1 MDARSC
7 EQESI
12 LVFRV
17 GTVAKPGTG
26 VRSLNTPQAKVMI
39 RAWYQAFGRQ
49 PRSIQRAW
57 NAGNA
62 KSANPDPITGIFLH
76 YTEFESILCHI
87 LKEAGMTLLRDII
100 QKKGGDVYSVN
111 PDATVLEA
119 LKLMA
124 DKNIGAVLILEEGRV
139 EGILSERD
147 CIRRVELHGRTV
159 QDTQVKDVMTSKV
172 LYVQAG
178 QTLEECVAIMIDK
191 NIRHLPVFDGDTL
204 VGLISA
210 RDALKEMVDQQK
222 FVISQLEHYI
232 TGGGR

>member
-1 MDARSC
+1 
-7 EQESI
+7 
-12 LVFRV
+12 
-17 GTVAKPGTG
+17 
-26 VRSLNTPQAKVMI
+26 
-39 RAWYQAFGRQ
+39 
-49 PRSIQRAW
+49 
-57 NAGNA
+57 
-62 KSANPDPITGIFLH
+62 
-76 YTEFESILCHI
+76 
-87 LKEAGMTLLRDII
+87 MTLLRDII
-100 QKKGGDVYSVN
+100 QRKGGEVYSVG

-124 DKNIGAVLILEEGRV
+124 DKNIGAVLVEERGSV

-159 QDTQVKDVMTSKV
+159 RDTLVRDIMTSKV

-191 NIRHLPVFDGDTL
+191 NIRHLPVFEGDKL
-204 VGLISA
+204 VGVISA